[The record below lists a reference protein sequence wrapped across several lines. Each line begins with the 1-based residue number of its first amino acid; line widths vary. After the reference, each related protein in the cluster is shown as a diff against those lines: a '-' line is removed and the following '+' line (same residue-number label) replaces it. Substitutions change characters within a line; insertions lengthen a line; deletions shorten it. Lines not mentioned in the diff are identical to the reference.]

1 MPSESQTAVPS
12 QRHHPARSFTVF
24 HQANFRWFFL
34 GTILANCAT
43 WTQDVTL
50 SWLVYDLTASGAMLG
65 TLSLV
70 RTIATLGLS
79 PMGGI
84 AIDRRSRHS
93 LMFMTNGWFLVINI
107 GIGLALLTGMT
118 QVWPL
123 LLFSLLTGIGQAI
136 DYPLR
141 QTVLFVLVPRRLT
154 PSALGINQTGWAV
167 MRTLGPT
174 IGALLLVQIGAG
186 GSFLIQAGL
195 YALITLTILRLHFP
209 PQPSSEPGTAVG
221 SNFAQGLGHIVKNGT
236 TRAFTFMGFI
246 LRLFIIPTFVV
257 MPAIFAKDLFQG
269 GPQVLGWLLSSI
281 GFGGIVGG
289 LVATS
294 VIKADRRGQVELGA
308 MLLLGLSLVGF
319 AFSTQLWVALVF
331 LWLAG
336 FFEMIFL
343 INNQTLL
350 QLSIPDELRGRV
362 NGIITLGSGLVPLG
376 SLIAGIGADTIG
388 PRPTAA
394 LMGGAAAAITVLVFL
409 LSPTIR
415 RYRLSQ
421 VLAAEGSN

>member
-1 MPSESQTAVPS
+1 MQSESQALAPS
-12 QRHHPARSFTVF
+12 QRHPAVGAFTVF
-24 HQANFRWFFL
+24 RQANFRWFFL
-34 GTILANCAT
+34 GAILANCAT
-43 WTQDVTL
+43 WTQDVTM

-65 TLSLV
+65 TISMV

-79 PMGGI
+79 PLAGI

-93 LMFMTNGWFLVINI
+93 LMFTTNGWFLMINA
-107 GIGLALLTGMT
+107 GIGLALLVGVI
-118 QVWPL
+118 QIWPL
-123 LLFSLLTGIGQAI
+123 LVFALLTGIAQAI

-167 MRTLGPT
+167 MRTLGPS
-174 IGALLLVQIGAG
+174 IGAFLLVWIGAG
-186 GSFLIQAGL
+186 GNFLIQASI
-195 YALITLTILRLHFP
+195 YAIIIFTILQLQFP
-209 PQPSSEPGTAVG
+209 RQQAAE
-221 SNFAQGLGHIVKNGT
+221 LGITVSGNLAEGFHHIIQNRKI
-236 TRAFTFMGFI
+236 RAFTFMSCI
-246 LRLFIIPTFVV
+246 LTFCIIPVFIV

-294 VIKADRRGQVELGA
+294 LIKTDHRGQVELGA

-319 AFSTQLWVALVF
+319 AISPQLWVAMVF
-331 LWLAG
+331 FGLAG

-343 INNQTLL
+343 ITNQTLL

-362 NGIITLGSGLVPLG
+362 NGIINLSSGLMPLG
-376 SLIAGIGADTIG
+376 ALIAGIGADTIG
-388 PRPTAA
+388 PRPTTVLLGGLAAA
-394 LMGGAAAAITVLVFL
+394 LTVIVFL
-409 LSPTIR
+409 ISPTIR
-415 RYRLSQ
+415 SYRLSQ
-421 VLAAEGSN
+421 ALTAKESI